1 MNFLKSLP
9 VVALV
14 CLTASAC
21 NSNST
26 AEEKKA
32 ATAPM
37 QIKEETVVYS
47 ADTVNMNG
55 FVAYDASTDK
65 KRPVVL
71 VVHEWWGL
79 NDYAKSRAKQL
90 AELGYLA
97 FAVDFY
103 GNGAQADNPTL
114 AGQMATPFYQDPNM
128 AKTRFDAA
136 LAKVKTMAMADTN
149 NIAAIGYCF
158 GGAQVLNIA
167 RMGSPLKGVVSF
179 HGNLVGIPA
188 DKAKLTA
195 NVLVCHG
202 NADPFVPQ
210 TEVDLFKKQMDS
222 IGATYTFK
230 GYDSAMHAFTSPGAT
245 EMGKK
250 FGIPVAYNA
259 AADTASWNDM
269 KVFFGTIF
277 K

>member
-1 MNFLKSLP
+1 MNFLKTLP
-9 VVALV
+9 AVAIV
-14 CLTASAC
+14 CLAATAC
-21 NSNST
+21 NSNSST
-26 AEEKKA
+26 ETKKE
-32 ATAPM
+32 ATVPM
-37 QIKEETVVYS
+37 QIKEESVSYS
-47 ADTVNMNG
+47 ADTITMNG
-55 FVAYDASTDK
+55 FAAYDASSDK

-71 VVHEWWGL
+71 IVHEWWGL
-79 NDYAKSRAKQL
+79 NDYAKSRAKQI

-103 GNGAQADNPTL
+103 GNGAQADNPDA
-114 AGQMATPFYQDPNM
+114 AGKMAGPFYQDPNM

-136 LAKVKTMAMADTN
+136 LAKVKTMAVADTN

-158 GGAQVLNIA
+158 GGAQVLNMA
-167 RMGSPLKGVVSF
+167 RLGSPLKGVVSF
-179 HGNLVGIPA
+179 HGNLVGVPA
-188 DKAKLTA
+188 NKSTLTA
-195 NVLVCHG
+195 NILVCHG

-222 IGATYTFK
+222 IGANYTFK

-245 EMGKK
+245 ETGKK